1 MPVERVSVTEAA
13 AEVIDRLRDEHGE
26 LMFHLSGG
34 CCDGSSPMC
43 YPAGEFR
50 LGGRDLYLGDIHGCG
65 FYMHA
70 DQFEYYKNSHTIVDV
85 VEGRGAS
92 FSLEIPLGL
101 RFLIRTHIFSDEELA
116 DVRPVVAAN

>member
-1 MPVERVSVTEAA
+1 MTVERVSVTEAA
-13 AEVIDRLRDEHGE
+13 AEVIDRLRDKHGE

-43 YPAGEFR
+43 YLAGEFR

-70 DQFEYYKNSHTIVDV
+70 DQFEYYKNCHTIVDV

-92 FSLEIPLGL
+92 FSLEIPLGV
-101 RFLIRTHIFSDEELA
+101 RFLIRSRIFRDEEMG
-116 DVRPVVAAN
+116 DVRPVEAAN